1 MFTGIVEEVGRI
13 SSIKKLKS
21 GEYVLSI
28 KCKKISPSN
37 LSIGDSVAVNGA
49 CLTVTKKDKSS
60 FQTLASRETLQKTNL
75 KQEKTKSFVNLERA
89 MEASS
94 RFGGHIVSGHI
105 DSTGTIRKIEK
116 SGKSIRYWFYVKK
129 KFRKYII
136 EKGSIAIDGISLTV
150 NDIKGDLFSVNIIP
164 HTSSK
169 TNSTNWKKNDLVNIE
184 FDIIAKYIESLIT

>member
-21 GEYVLSI
+21 GEYLLSI

-49 CLTVTKKDKSS
+49 CLTVTKKNKSS

-129 KFRKYII
+129 NFRKYII

>member
-94 RFGGHIVSGHI
+94 RFDGHIVSGHI

-116 SGKSIRYWFYVKK
+116 SGKSICYWFYVKK

-136 EKGSIAIDGISLTV
+136 EKGSIAIDGISLTI